1 MNDTANTPA
10 LLKPIIQQALVFHRW
25 WEREL
30 LIWSPATP
38 RHCKEEPDMLLVIIA
53 ATLLL
58 ITCGFGIFLFLFFL
72 ISLPLFLQKLF
83 FPVMWESSL
92 QHTSKSYFPSSSS
105 LRNFCFFPP
114 LLLAEVNQSLSKN
127 SVCFQGNYNRSET
140 FDPGFGWSC
149 I

>member
-1 MNDTANTPA
+1 MGGHCVCSLNWIVPQRQFIEVTIMVSGALICLSVAPEDITYIHVLSNSHSNDTANTPA
-10 LLKPIIQQALVFHRW
+10 LLKPIIQQPLVFHRW

-92 QHTSKSYFPSSSS
+92 QHTSK
-105 LRNFCFFPP
+105 
-114 LLLAEVNQSLSKN
+114 
-127 SVCFQGNYNRSET
+127 
-140 FDPGFGWSC
+140 
-149 I
+149 